1 MRILA
6 VRPDHRPTT
15 QFGAPLLPQ
24 IRYWFLLSLVVVLAV
39 LAVGWD
45 VTRDPLDT
53 GEELAVDQYLSLHHV
68 VWLNPVAE
76 TIAVVLS
83 PVGAVLITALI
94 AALVWWRRNLW
105 WAVSFAGT
113 VACGWLFVG
122 IIKLVIAR
130 PRPAPWALADPLMP
144 EINNAS
150 FPSGHTA
157 FTTALMV
164 GLVLL
169 TATSVNRSVR
179 ARWWIVAL
187 AGAVFVAVVALSR
200 VYMGV
205 HYPSDVLCAIPTAVA
220 GCCFAT
226 GLWNTVVARWHGKER
241 VKD

>member
-1 MRILA
+1 MRLLA
-6 VRPDHRPTT
+6 VRPAHSAAKPT
-15 QFGAPLLPQ
+15 GVPLLPQ
-24 IRYWFLLSLVVVLAV
+24 LRYWFLISLLIVGAV
-39 LAVGWD
+39 MTAGWHLTHD
-45 VTRDPLDT
+45 PEDTRD
-53 GEELAVDQYLSLHHV
+53 GLAVDQYLSLHHV
-68 VWLNPVAE
+68 TWLNPVAE
-76 TIAVVLS
+76 TIAVALS
-83 PVGAVLITALI
+83 PVGAVVITALI

-130 PRPAPWALADPLMP
+130 PRPAPWSLADPLMP
-144 EINNAS
+144 EVNNAS

-169 TATSVNRSVR
+169 TVTAAHRSVR
-179 ARWWIVAL
+179 SKWWLVAI
-187 AGAVFVAVVALSR
+187 AGAVFVAVVAVSR

-205 HYPSDVLCAIPTAVA
+205 HYPADVICAVPTALA

-226 GLWNTVVARWHGKER
+226 GLWNTVVAKRHSHELTKE
-241 VKD
+241 

>member
-6 VRPDHRPTT
+6 QRPTP
-15 QFGAPLLPQ
+15 QRVRGSGAPALPQ
-24 IRYWFLLSLVVVLAV
+24 LRYWFLISLVVVLV
-39 LAVGWD
+39 VIAVGWD
-45 VTRDPLDT
+45 ITNDPLDT

-68 VWLNPVAE
+68 TWLNPVAE

-83 PVGAVLITALI
+83 PVGAVIITAVI

-105 WAVSFAGT
+105 WAVSFGGT

-130 PRPAPWALADPLMP
+130 PRPAPWSLADPLMP

-157 FTTALMV
+157 FITALMV

-169 TATSVNRSVR
+169 TVTS
-179 ARWWIVAL
+179 ARHSLRKKWWIVAL
-187 AGAVFVAVVALSR
+187 AGAVFVTLVAVSR
-200 VYMGV
+200 IYMGV
-205 HYPSDVLCAIPTAVA
+205 HYPADVICAVPTALA

-226 GLWNTVVARWHGKER
+226 GVWNTVVTRKRGRQLTEE
-241 VKD
+241 